1 MSDSKEDLQDLA
13 ELIRKVYWEER
24 ARFRKKFDPNA
35 AHVGPHEVPCWDGGE
50 DSRGVRH
57 KPVWP
62 KIAAYFLQQQLPVE
76 LTIRAFF
83 DGVLGTDPPKPNMLL
98 SVRLPAQVA
107 AHPAEVMAKL
117 RRAYDSDKSQ
127 AQVFY
132 ANQRR
137 FTSLSDEQI
146 ARLTIYTS
154 DAEMS
159 PLFRYSLALTSG
171 NTDLAH
177 DYVEFGFRQYQNYP
191 DAYDQIFGVDVMAR
205 FRERY
210 ARMKQATS

>member
-1 MSDSKEDLQDLA
+1 MNEGQEDLDDLA
-13 ELIRKVYWEER
+13 VQIREVYWRER
-24 ARFRKKFDPNA
+24 ARFRKKFDPSVSGSGA
-35 AHVGPHEVPCWDGGE
+35 PDVPRWDGGT
-50 DSRGVRH
+50 DANGRRH

-62 KIAAYFLQQQLPVE
+62 KIAAYFLQKHLPVE
-76 LTIRAFF
+76 GTIRAFF
-83 DGVLGTDPPKPNMLL
+83 DNVLGSEPPPPNLL
-98 SVRLPAQVA
+98 LGVKIPALVA

-117 RRAYDSDKSQ
+117 QRAYDSDRSQ
-127 AQVFY
+127 AKVFF
-132 ANQRR
+132 ANTRR

-154 DAEMS
+154 DAVIS

-177 DYVEFGFRQYQNYP
+177 DYVEEGFQQYQDYP
-191 DAYDQIFGVDVMAR
+191 DVYEQIYGVDVMDR

-210 ARMKQATS
+210 DRMKRAAS